1 MQQVLAVHM
10 KWAKDECV
18 EIKKKISML
27 DSSIT
32 VETDKQTEIEAQ
44 EEHAQQMLDTNFK
57 DLQKANKIF
66 FSVADQGKGKY
77 HSCFSYFVLD

>member
-10 KWAKDECV
+10 KWAKDECL

-32 VETDKQTEIEAQ
+32 VETDKQSEIDAQ
-44 EEHAQQMLDTNFK
+44 EQHGQQMLDTYFK
-57 DLQKANKIF
+57 DLQKANNNLLT
-66 FSVADQGKGKY
+66 ATD
-77 HSCFSYFVLD
+77 

>member
-18 EIKKKISML
+18 EIKKKISIL

-32 VETDKQTEIEAQ
+32 VEMDKQSEIDAQ
-44 EEHAQQMLDTNFK
+44 EQHGQQMLDTYFK
-57 DLQKANKIF
+57 DLQKANSNILTA
-66 FSVADQGKGKY
+66 AD
-77 HSCFSYFVLD
+77 